1 MFRDIEKLK
10 VITIAV
16 KEKIFTGEKFI
27 ESLLGQTFYVHNQ
40 TLIQVKNHDLYTL
53 QESKKA
59 LCANDTKRYITE
71 NPMITRALGHY
82 LN

>member
-40 TLIQVKNHDLYTL
+40 TRIQVKNHELYTL
-53 QESKKA
+53 QESKQH
-59 LCANDTKRYITE
+59 CVQ
-71 NPMITRALGHY
+71 MI
-82 LN
+82 LNGILQNIQ